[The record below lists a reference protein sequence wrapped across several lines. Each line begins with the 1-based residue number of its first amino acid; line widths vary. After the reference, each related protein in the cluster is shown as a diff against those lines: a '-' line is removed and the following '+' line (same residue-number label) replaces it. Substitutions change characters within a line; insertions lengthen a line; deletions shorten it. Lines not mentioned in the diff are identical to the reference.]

1 LPKCLPALLSSCP
14 IIQVCQVH
22 SGRKNAGLS
31 RPCFAASMGSYSSSS
46 YCNHILIIIFPTG
59 TAGPFHE
66 CCRPKN
72 NLCSCVVLG
81 SEASNLNC
89 QYCQRCSAPSR
100 RTDGDYCNRINC
112 LKLLQRNQ
120 DDERRCLYIG
130 VQILNRLPKKK
141 NRSRNGPRTLG
152 EYSFWSSI
160 PPQDRPFIQPGRL
173 SDHHSYGKAIFNS
186 FRSLVVN
193 FNESFRYPSQSL
205 YQTARIN
212 GQL

>member
-1 LPKCLPALLSSCP
+1 
-14 IIQVCQVH
+14 
-22 SGRKNAGLS
+22 
-31 RPCFAASMGSYSSSS
+31 MGSYSSSS
-46 YCNHILIIIFPTG
+46 YNHILITIFPTG
-59 TAGPFHE
+59 TTGPFHE

-141 NRSRNGPRTLG
+141 IEVAMVQGHWGNILSGAQYHLKTVHLFSRADYLTI
-152 EYSFWSSI
+152 I
-160 PPQDRPFIQPGRL
+160 PTVKPFSTL
-173 SDHHSYGKAIFNS
+173 SDPLWLTLMNHLGILRNRCIRQH
-186 FRSLVVN
+186 
-193 FNESFRYPSQSL
+193 E
-205 YQTARIN
+205 
-212 GQL
+212 